1 VGFSRSNTNKVS
13 GDKLE
18 AAMLNSARSALPPEL
33 YNRIDEV
40 LVFGPL
46 GRTEI
51 EEVARRLLAKLGRSL
66 FERGIRLESEPGVID
81 VLLAEGGFDEGLGAR
96 PMKRAIMRHI
106 EAPIAEMILRGELPS
121 GSVALLAAENGQIV
135 VDAIDDV
142 QDTAEAG

>member
-1 VGFSRSNTNKVS
+1 
-13 GDKLE
+13 
-18 AAMLNSARSALPPEL
+18 
-33 YNRIDEV
+33 V

-46 GRTEI
+46 GKSEV

-66 FERGIRLESEPGVID
+66 FERGIRLDAEPAVID

-96 PMKRAIMRHI
+96 PMKRAIMRHV

-121 GSVALLAAENGQIV
+121 GSVALLSVEDGQIV

-142 QDTAEAG
+142 QDAAAS